1 MTTLAK
7 GITAGAPPLQH
18 PKTSL
23 DKWHAFTQRRLTRV
37 YEAAQDIPFDDSSR
51 IVFLSDCHR
60 GDKSR
65 ADGFARNENLFLH
78 ALTRYYDDGF
88 TYIEV
93 GDGDDLWKNRRF
105 KDIRDA
111 YKRTFDLLHRFHEQ
125 GRLHLILGNHEMLGS
140 RRNWGD
146 KDGIAVHEGLILRHS
161 RTGRRIFTIHG
172 HQADFFVDR
181 FHRMNSFLVQ
191 NIWRRLQLVDFWG
204 GTTSRGGNVQRDR
217 TIRHRITSWLEHHR
231 QIVIC
236 GHTHRPTFAA
246 PGEPPYFNTG
256 SCIVPDVITGLE
268 IQNGEIMSVR
278 WSPQPGSNGSGAL
291 RFERTLLAPPR
302 KLHLLN

>member
-7 GITAGAPPLQH
+7 RITPRISPLQH
-18 PKTSL
+18 PK
-23 DKWHAFTQRRLTRV
+23 DIQNKWHAFACRRLTGV
-37 YEAAQDIPFDDSSR
+37 YETAQDVPFNDSSR

-65 ADGFARNENLFLH
+65 ADGFARNEDLFLH

-88 TYIEV
+88 TYVEV

-105 KDIRDA
+105 RDIRHA
-111 YKRTFDLLHRFHEQ
+111 YVQTFNLLHRFHQ
-125 GRLHLILGNHEMLGS
+125 QNRLHLILGNHEMLGGRHS
-140 RRNWGD
+140 WAK

-161 RTGRRIFTIHG
+161 RTGRRIFAVHG
-172 HQADFFVDR
+172 HQADFLSDR
-181 FHRMNSFLVQ
+181 FYRVNGFLVQ
-191 NIWRRLQLVDFWG
+191 NVWRRLQLIDFWG
-204 GTTSRGGNVQRDR
+204 GTASRGGNGQREKA
-217 TIRHRITSWLEHHR
+217 IRRRITGWLQDHR

-236 GHTHRPTFAA
+236 GHTHRSTFAA

-268 IQNGEIMSVR
+268 IQHGEIMLIQ
-278 WSPQPGSNGSGAL
+278 WSARPGSNGNGA
-291 RFERTLLAPPR
+291 RCFERTLLAPPR

>member
-7 GITAGAPPLQH
+7 RITMGTPPLQY
-18 PKTSL
+18 PKNIL
-23 DKWHAFTQRRLTRV
+23 DKWHVFACRRLTGV
-37 YEAAQDIPFDDSSR
+37 YETAQDVPFNDSSR

-65 ADGFARNENLFLH
+65 ADGFARNEELFLY

-88 TYIEV
+88 TYVEV

-105 KDIRDA
+105 GDIRHA
-111 YKRTFDLLHRFHEQ
+111 YVQTFNLLHRFHQ
-125 GRLHLILGNHEMLGS
+125 QNRLHLILGNHEMLGG
-140 RRNWGD
+140 RHNWAQ

-172 HQADFFVDR
+172 HQADFLSDR
-181 FHRMNSFLVQ
+181 FYRMNGFLVQ
-191 NIWRRLQLVDFWG
+191 NIWRRLQLIDFWG
-204 GTTSRGGNVQRDR
+204 GTTSRGGNVQRDKA
-217 TIRHRITSWLEHHR
+217 IRQRITGWLQDHR

-246 PGEPPYFNTG
+246 PGEPAYFNTG

-268 IQNGEIMSVR
+268 IQNGEIMPIQ
-278 WSPQPGSNGSGAL
+278 WSARPGSNGNGA
-291 RFERTLLAPPR
+291 RHFERTLLAPPR